1 MGKGKFI
8 VIEGC
13 EGAGKTTQ
21 VARLHSALTSRGVD
35 AVVTREPGGTPLGEQ
50 IRSLLLDPK
59 YSPDAVTEL
68 YLYSA
73 SRRVNLIEKIFPL
86 LNAGKTVICDRF
98 IYSTVAYQGYAR
110 GLDPDFVKEVNRKT
124 IEPLKVDLAL
134 FIDIS
139 PEAGFKRKGG
149 ADKSDRLERESLEFF
164 GKVYRGFSDM
174 CDLGEMVR
182 VNGLGTVDEVAAL
195 ILSEAEKIL

>member
-1 MGKGKFI
+1 MAKGKFI

-13 EGAGKTTQ
+13 EGAGKSTQ
-21 VARLHSALTSRGVD
+21 CKRLYDALISRGVD

-59 YSPDAVTEL
+59 YSPDAITEL

-73 SRRVNLIEKIFPL
+73 SRRVNLTEKIFPL
-86 LNAGKTVICDRF
+86 LQQGKTVICDRF

-110 GLDPDFVKEVNRKT
+110 GLDPEFVRAVNYKT
-124 IEPLKVDLAL
+124 VEPLKVDLAL
-134 FIDIS
+134 FIDIP

-149 ADKSDRLERESLEFF
+149 ADKSDRLERESLDFF
-164 GKVYRGFSDM
+164 NKVYKGFCDM
-174 CDLGEMVR
+174 CNSGEMVK
-182 VNGLGTVDEVAAL
+182 VDGLGSEDEVASL
-195 ILSEAEKIL
+195 ILNAVEKVL